1 MMTKRTDII
10 DASIANGRKY
20 GLIYTKRCGWVD
32 LGHANPEG
40 AGLLLQKINQEIDV
54 GGADEN
60 HFRINYKQMMGRKNL
75 FKVGVM
81 KTYDIRAG
89 LNDEQKKSIAL
100 SIFLDV
106 SYAFEKMQSNWLF
119 RHATNSGYSA
129 EDLVSNLVGF
139 YRAVYPNKRIIS
151 LCQPVSK
158 SIALEIWDTFGE
170 VGSNKNYST
179 VPYLYPI
186 PPSKDGPMS
195 SSLPDELNTI
205 KAAIAGDLFKEVK

>member
-1 MMTKRTDII
+1 
-10 DASIANGRKY
+10 
-20 GLIYTKRCGWVD
+20 
-32 LGHANPEG
+32 
-40 AGLLLQKINQEIDV
+40 
-54 GGADEN
+54 
-60 HFRINYKQMMGRKNL
+60 MMGRKNL

-81 KTYDIRAG
+81 KRYDIRTG

-151 LCQPVSK
+151 LCQPVSL
-158 SIALEIWDTFGE
+158 S
-170 VGSNKNYST
+170 VNQ
-179 VPYLYPI
+179 
-186 PPSKDGPMS
+186 
-195 SSLPDELNTI
+195 
-205 KAAIAGDLFKEVK
+205 